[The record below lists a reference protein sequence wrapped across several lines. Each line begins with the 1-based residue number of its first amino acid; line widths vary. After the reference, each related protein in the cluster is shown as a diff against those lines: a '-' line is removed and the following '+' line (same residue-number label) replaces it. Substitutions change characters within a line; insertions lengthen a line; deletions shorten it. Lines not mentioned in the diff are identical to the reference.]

1 MAKDS
6 PDEVVFAVAGSTA
19 RVAERISLIDAG
31 LREREHLQEW
41 VIAHPEIIG
50 PDVMI
55 VTFEFDRWSS
65 AAGAQKDRLDVLGLG
80 QDGRIVVAELKRGR
94 APDTV
99 DMQALKYA
107 AMASRFK
114 PGLLAEYHARFTRRD
129 DQQGG
134 RQGLL
139 TEAEA
144 LSRLET
150 HSDVGLLPDKLI
162 NPRVVLLAE
171 SFPPN
176 VTATA
181 VWLNERGIDLTLM
194 RYQAYRTGPDHII
207 LTVSQLYPVR
217 EVADFEVAPHT
228 STKSAAAADIPEIAW
243 TQDKL
248 ASLAEVANATTLAI
262 VDLCALSPDS
272 WIAASEAY
280 ERAGVTTASGTGQL
294 GGFGITVRSRFGRI
308 NPPYD
313 RQWAAGG
320 TNQAYYRM
328 GADLAAAWLQIR
340 GSDISAGQSQT
351 GDIVPVPGGDSQLRP
366 NPDRYGTC
374 PPGATPSTPK
384 RAGRLDWYWPRTSRQ
399 RENIRRYRPSSR
411 GGRLASTYF
420 QWRPLYRP
428 SRHLVADHP
437 DPLTTG
443 PLTSA
448 VPPADYESHAIA
460 MAASGSKDSWPP
472 PDSGRA
478 QSRP

>member
-1 MAKDS
+1 MATDS

-19 RVAERISLIDAG
+19 RAAERISLADAG

-55 VTFEFDRWSS
+55 VTFEFDHWSS
-65 AAGAQKDRLDVLGLG
+65 ATGAQKDRLDVLGLG

-114 PGLLAEYHARFTRRD
+114 PGLLAEYHSRFTRRD
-129 DQQGG
+129 DQQTAK
-134 RQGLL
+134 QGPL

-144 LSRLET
+144 LTRLET

-194 RYQAYRTGPDHII
+194 RYQAYRTGPGQII

-217 EVADFEVAPHT
+217 EVADFEIAPHT
-228 STKSAAAADIPEIAW
+228 SAKSPTATDMPEIPW
-243 TQDKL
+243 TQDEL

-262 VDLCALSPDS
+262 VDLCALSPET
-272 WIAASEAY
+272 WIAASDVY
-280 ERAGVTTASGTGQL
+280 ERAGVTTARGSAQL
-294 GGFGITVRSRFGRI
+294 GGFGISVRSRFGRI

-313 RQWAAGG
+313 RQWAAGD
-320 TNQAYYRM
+320 TYEAYYKM

-340 GSDISAGQSQT
+340 GSEISATKAQPS
-351 GDIVPVPGGDSQLRP
+351 DVVPVPGEDAPQTVEP
-366 NPDRYGTC
+366 
-374 PPGATPSTPK
+374 
-384 RAGRLDWYWPRTSRQ
+384 
-399 RENIRRYRPSSR
+399 
-411 GGRLASTYF
+411 
-420 QWRPLYRP
+420 
-428 SRHLVADHP
+428 
-437 DPLTTG
+437 
-443 PLTSA
+443 
-448 VPPADYESHAIA
+448 
-460 MAASGSKDSWPP
+460 
-472 PDSGRA
+472 
-478 QSRP
+478 

>member
-1 MAKDS
+1 
-6 PDEVVFAVAGSTA
+6 
-19 RVAERISLIDAG
+19 
-31 LREREHLQEW
+31 
-41 VIAHPEIIG
+41 
-50 PDVMI
+50 MI
-55 VTFEFDRWSS
+55 VTFEFDHWSS

-114 PGLLAEYHARFTRRD
+114 PGLLAEYHAKFTRRD
-129 DQQGG
+129 EQHAAKHDP
-134 RQGLL
+134 L

-176 VTATA
+176 VTATT

-228 STKSAAAADIPEIAW
+228 SVKLAATTADIPEIPW
-243 TQDKL
+243 IQDEL
-248 ASLAEVANATTLAI
+248 ASLAGLANATTLAI
-262 VDLCALSPDS
+262 VDLCALSADT
-272 WIAASEAY
+272 WIAASDVY
-280 ERAGVTTASGTGQL
+280 ERAGVTTASGSGQL
-294 GGFGITVRSRFGRI
+294 GGFGLTVRSRFGRI

-328 GADLAAAWLQIR
+328 GADLAAAWLQLRDSEISP
-340 GSDISAGQSQT
+340 GKAPASDV
-351 GDIVPVPGGDSQLRP
+351 VPVPGED
-366 NPDRYGTC
+366 
-374 PPGATPSTPK
+374 A
-384 RAGRLDWYWPRTSRQ
+384 
-399 RENIRRYRPSSR
+399 
-411 GGRLASTYF
+411 
-420 QWRPLYRP
+420 
-428 SRHLVADHP
+428 
-437 DPLTTG
+437 
-443 PLTSA
+443 
-448 VPPADYESHAIA
+448 PAPAE
-460 MAASGSKDSWPP
+460 P
-472 PDSGRA
+472 
-478 QSRP
+478 

>member
-1 MAKDS
+1 MAKDG

-19 RVAERISLIDAG
+19 TAAERISLADAG

-55 VTFEFDRWSS
+55 VTFEFDHWSS

-114 PGLLAEYHARFTRRD
+114 PGLLAEYHAKFSRRD
-129 DQQGG
+129 QPHVATQDP
-134 RQGLL
+134 L

-150 HSDVGLLPDKLI
+150 YSDVGLLPDNLI

-194 RYQAYRTGPDHII
+194 RYQAYRTAPEHII

-228 STKSAAAADIPEIAW
+228 SVKPAAVTADLPEIPW
-243 TQDKL
+243 TRDEL
-248 ASLAEVANATTLAI
+248 ASLVGIANATTLAI
-262 VDLCALSPDS
+262 VDLCALTPDT
-272 WIAASEAY
+272 WIPASDAY
-280 ERAGVTTASGTGQL
+280 ERAGVATASGTGQL
-294 GGFGITVRSRFGRI
+294 GGFGLTVRSRFGRI

-328 GADLAAAWLQIR
+328 GADLSAAWLQLRGGEISAEPAQ
-340 GSDISAGQSQT
+340 GSDA
-351 GDIVPVPGGDSQLRP
+351 VPVPAA
-366 NPDRYGTC
+366 N
-374 PPGATPSTPK
+374 A
-384 RAGRLDWYWPRTSRQ
+384 
-399 RENIRRYRPSSR
+399 
-411 GGRLASTYF
+411 
-420 QWRPLYRP
+420 
-428 SRHLVADHP
+428 
-437 DPLTTG
+437 
-443 PLTSA
+443 A
-448 VPPADYESHAIA
+448 VPTES
-460 MAASGSKDSWPP
+460 
-472 PDSGRA
+472 
-478 QSRP
+478 

>member
-1 MAKDS
+1 MANDS
-6 PDEVVFAVAGSTA
+6 PDEVVFAVAGSAATA
-19 RVAERISLIDAG
+19 AERISLADAG

-55 VTFEFDRWSS
+55 VTFEFDHWSS

-129 DQQGG
+129 EQRGG
-134 RQGLL
+134 KQVPL

-144 LSRLET
+144 LSKLET
-150 HSDVGLLPDKLI
+150 YSDVGLLPDRLI
-162 NPRVVLLAE
+162 NPRIVLLAE

-194 RYQAYRTGPDHII
+194 RYQAYRIGPEHII

-228 STKSAAAADIPEIAW
+228 SVKSAAATVDMPEIPW
-243 TQDKL
+243 TQDEL
-248 ASLAEVANATTLAI
+248 ASLARVANATTLAI
-262 VDLCALSPDS
+262 VDLCAMSPDT
-272 WIAASEAY
+272 WIAASDAY

-308 NPPYD
+308 NPPYE

-340 GSDISAGQSQT
+340 GSEIIAGKPEV
-351 GDIVPVPGGDSQLRP
+351 GDVVPVPDEDAP
-366 NPDRYGTC
+366 VTAEP
-374 PPGATPSTPK
+374 
-384 RAGRLDWYWPRTSRQ
+384 
-399 RENIRRYRPSSR
+399 
-411 GGRLASTYF
+411 
-420 QWRPLYRP
+420 
-428 SRHLVADHP
+428 
-437 DPLTTG
+437 
-443 PLTSA
+443 
-448 VPPADYESHAIA
+448 
-460 MAASGSKDSWPP
+460 
-472 PDSGRA
+472 
-478 QSRP
+478 